1 MGIGRID
8 RVDPDRLHE
17 TRDDAARLA
26 APAAAGPTYRACRAV
41 EGIACLAPRRHRMEL
56 RSVPRTGTA
65 TDATTLHDHA
75 GRWGQ

>member
-26 APAAAGPTYRACRAV
+26 APAAAGPAIRASRAA
-41 EGIACLAPRRHRMEL
+41 EGIASLAPQRHRRML
-56 RSVPRTGTA
+56 RNVPRTGTA
-65 TDATTLHDHA
+65 TGTSTLHYHA
-75 GRWGQ
+75 GRWGR

>member
-26 APAAAGPTYRACRAV
+26 APAAAGPTIRTHRAA
-41 EGIACLAPRRHRMEL
+41 EGIASLAPRRHRRMI
-56 RSVPRTGTA
+56 RNVPWTGTA
-65 TDATTLHDHA
+65 TDTPTLHDHA